1 MQCNTYW
8 RHMRRHLSPC
18 KRLSPLTTCRCSKHD
33 DGEHLISFPGK
44 HGKAQPDPGVCK
56 GWELH
61 VFHPHLLPKTR
72 LHPIFS
78 LTFSVQGWVRAPQ
91 GWLLAVQGHVDQ
103 VQGIIPSDEDVPQV
117 VKLESC
123 LFQGRHCEYL
133 PPCYKSSCLQ
143 LFSPFPLISIDP
155 NRPEQPPAIA
165 LIPLPSACSCLIL
178 Y

>member
-1 MQCNTYW
+1 
-8 RHMRRHLSPC
+8 MRRHLSPC
-18 KRLSPLTTCRCSKHD
+18 KRLSPLTICRCSKYSIMMSPSYLFQASMARHNLTLESAQ
-33 DGEHLISFPGK
+33 DGSFMCSTLTSFLRPGCIM
-44 HGKAQPDPGVCK
+44 HA
-56 GWELH
+56 
-61 VFHPHLLPKTR
+61 
-72 LHPIFS
+72 IFG
-78 LTFSVQGWVRAPQ
+78 LTFLSPGWVRAPQ

-103 VQGIIPSDEDVPQV
+103 VQGLLPSDEDVRQV

-155 NRPEQPPAIA
+155 NRPEQPPVIA
-165 LIPLPSACSCLIL
+165 LIPLPSACSCLVL

>member
-1 MQCNTYW
+1 MTVSTSY
-8 RHMRRHLSPC
+8 
-18 KRLSPLTTCRCSKHD
+18 
-33 DGEHLISFPGK
+33 LIAGK
-44 HGKAQPDPGVCK
+44 HGKAQPDPGVCT

-61 VFHPHLLPKTR
+61 VLHPHLLPKAR
-72 LHPIFS
+72 LHKHAIFCLIFLS
-78 LTFSVQGWVRAPQ
+78 PGWVRAPQ

-103 VQGIIPSDEDVPQV
+103 VQELVQVGKDVPQV

-143 LFSPFPLISIDP
+143 LFSPFPLISVDP
-155 NRPEQPPAIA
+155 NRPEQPPVIA
-165 LIPLPSACSCLIL
+165 LIPLPSACSCLVL